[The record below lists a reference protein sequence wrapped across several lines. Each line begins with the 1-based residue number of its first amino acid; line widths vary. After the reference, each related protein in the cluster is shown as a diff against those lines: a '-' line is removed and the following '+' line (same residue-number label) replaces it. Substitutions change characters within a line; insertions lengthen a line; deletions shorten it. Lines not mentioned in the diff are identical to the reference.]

1 VYAHVHTHTYIHTQF
16 AKIFISV
23 SLNINDVHSN
33 YTYKDLNRCE
43 KKMMA
48 GIMKNMITGEIDMTR
63 TTECYTVYKN
73 MDI

>member
-1 VYAHVHTHTYIHTQF
+1 LSKTCTHMYI
-16 AKIFISV
+16 
-23 SLNINDVHSN
+23 
-33 YTYKDLNRCE
+33 LNRCE

-48 GIMKNMITGEIDMTR
+48 GIIKNMITGEIDMTR